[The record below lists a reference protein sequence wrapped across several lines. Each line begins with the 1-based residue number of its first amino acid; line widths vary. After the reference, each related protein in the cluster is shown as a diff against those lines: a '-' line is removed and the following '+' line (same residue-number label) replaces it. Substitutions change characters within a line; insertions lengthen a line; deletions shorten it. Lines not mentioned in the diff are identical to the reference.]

1 MMMMMMFRICVT
13 GGETCEDEGNLE
25 DVWRKT
31 VKMNEHELWNALCI
45 IIIIITVTEHEV
57 QDELCIGRV
66 E

>member
-1 MMMMMMFRICVT
+1 M
-13 GGETCEDEGNLE
+13 EKDSED
-25 DVWRKT
+25 
-31 VKMNEHELWNALCI
+31 EHELWNALCI

>member
-31 VKMNEHELWNALCI
+31 VKMNMSYGMHCAL
-45 IIIIITVTEHEV
+45 
-57 QDELCIGRV
+57 LLLL
-66 E
+66 